1 MPQPVI
7 AFTIAPGLHREAEEA
22 IMTAVGYV
30 DGVEAV
36 RRLAPESRI
45 GEIQRMGMAYLN
57 PGPNAPNPEVVADA
71 IRAMPGI
78 ESADVPPD
86 RAPL

>member
-1 MPQPVI
+1 MPPPVI
-7 AFTIAPGLHREAEEA
+7 AFTIAPGLSREAEEA
-22 IMTAVGYV
+22 IITAVGYV
-30 DGVEAV
+30 DGVETV

-45 GEIQRMGMAYLN
+45 GEIQRMGIALLTL
-57 PGPNAPNPEVVADA
+57 GPNAPNPEAVTDA
-71 IRAMPGI
+71 IRSLPGI